1 MRILEG
7 IVVSTQMNKTVVVEV
22 FRKTPHPL
30 YRKLIKRSRK
40 FKADNTGFE
49 NLQLGSRVKIT
60 ETRPFSK
67 GKYFKISQVLAGL
80 VAPVKKE
87 ETTKVEDE
95 AEKPKTK
102 PKVVKKNLKK
112 IKEGPSGVSK

>member
-1 MRILEG
+1 MKTLEG

-30 YRKLIKRSRK
+30 YKKLIKRSRK
-40 FKADNTGFE
+40 FKADNLGFE

-67 GKYFKISQVLAGL
+67 GKYFKISQVLAGSGEM
-80 VAPVKKE
+80 VKKE
-87 ETTKVEDE
+87 ETAEIIEKIL
-95 AEKPKTK
+95 EKPKPK
-102 PKVVKKNLKK
+102 PKTVKKDLKK
-112 IKEGPSGVSK
+112 TKEDK